1 MAANFWAGTQKYFA
15 AKLKYVMLTFLL
27 SSHWILEKEKVKTF
41 TAEDRSFLSPEEIV
55 KARLYYCDGL

>member
-1 MAANFWAGTQKYFA
+1 MAANFWAGTQKYFCK
-15 AKLKYVMLTFLL
+15 AKIRDADLLL